1 MKKVTNSSS
10 ERSFDDK
17 VYDAL
22 EGLENIA
29 TKLVKLNKFLK
40 NERKKSKK
48 KDKKLYKLNKKT
60 GALVMRQAKRQ
71 KSAKLHKRFG
81 ASEM

>member
-17 VYDAL
+17 VYDTL
-22 EGLENIA
+22 ERLENIA
-29 TKLVKLNKFLK
+29 TKLVKINKFLK
-40 NERKKSKK
+40 KGRKKSKK
-48 KDKKLYKLNKKT
+48 KAKKLYKLNKKT
-60 GALVMRQAKRQ
+60 GTLVLRKAKRQ